1 MTTTGTTVDDVAL
14 TNRHHYDAV
23 SSTLVTDMVLERG
36 GERAER
42 HVGHRVMTCREIV
55 VALRAVGLA
64 VERID
69 GDLDGEEFTIG
80 SPRCLVTATRL
91 PRVGAS

>member
-1 MTTTGTTVDDVAL
+1 
-14 TNRHHYDAV
+14 
-23 SSTLVTDMVLERG
+23 
-36 GERAER
+36 
-42 HVGHRVMTCREIV
+42 MTCREIV
-55 VALRAVGLA
+55 VALGAAGLE